1 MKLPAYLCIFSP
13 KHLGLATHAY
23 SLYNSK
29 SRNQA
34 EQLFLSDP
42 AKRMNEKSNEHVY
55 FRQFKFR
62 LNTRIKVPCG
72 TEVELYSANQV

>member
-23 SLYNSK
+23 SLYNNKSK
-29 SRNQA
+29 NRA

-42 AKRMNEKSNEHVY
+42 AKRMNEKSNEHRY
-55 FRQFKFR
+55 FHQFK
-62 LNTRIKVPCG
+62 IQ
-72 TEVELYSANQV
+72 TEYKNKSTLRN